1 MLFNLFRAPK
11 ISLSSLPERS
21 MFKSNSHLSST
32 GSMAGASSK
41 QIALGPDTYAGFG
54 YAVAMAGLLADS
66 P

>member
-1 MLFNLFRAPK
+1 MPFNFVRAPK

-32 GSMAGASSK
+32 GSMACSSSK
-41 QIALGPDTYAGFG
+41 RFVLSPDTYAGFG
-54 YAVAMAGLLADS
+54 YAVAMAGLLMES